1 MIGLGCIRHLNY
13 CLEKAGDSEMGRPP
27 KTGLTYFP
35 KEVDYYDDFKV
46 MDLLNEYGPLG
57 QTIYDII
64 LCEVYR
70 DKGYYLEIPLDKLA
84 VKIIRVIGNRW
95 VKNKDLVLQVI
106 QYCAD
111 IGLLDKDLLTQNVIT
126 SVGIQR
132 RYSEVTVRNKVQK
145 DKFWLIDKDGQ
156 PLLSAPKN
164 KISDTENRV
173 SATETPINESSN
185 QQKKRKEKESK
196 ENKNIKGAYFENPEL
211 ENAFRLYITGRI
223 SRGDK
228 LSADQIQVLKEE
240 LTGLS
245 DQDQE
250 RIAIAKKAFA
260 SGWKSFYPI
269 NNRKASKQK
278 KDLNNFERRQY
289 DMESLEQ
296 QLLGSQEGENK
307 IE

>member
-1 MIGLGCIRHLNY
+1 
-13 CLEKAGDSEMGRPP
+13 MGRPP

-126 SVGIQR
+126 SAGIQR

>member
-1 MIGLGCIRHLNY
+1 
-13 CLEKAGDSEMGRPP
+13 MGRPP

>member
-1 MIGLGCIRHLNY
+1 MNY
-13 CLEKAGDSEMGRPP
+13 CLEKAGDGEMGRPT
-27 KTGLTYFP
+27 KTGLKYFP

-46 MDLLNEYGPLG
+46 IDLLNEYGPLG

-84 VKIIRVIGNRW
+84 AKIIRIIGNRW

-111 IGLLDKDLLTQNVIT
+111 IGLFEKDLLTQNVIT
-126 SVGIQR
+126 SAGIQR

-145 DKFWLIDKDGQ
+145 DRFWLIDKDGQ
-156 PLLSAPKN
+156 PLLSAPEN
-164 KISDTENRV
+164 GISVEKKGISV
-173 SATETPINESSN
+173 AETPVNESSN
-185 QQKKRKEKESK
+185 RQKESKEKESK
-196 ENKNIKGAYFENPEL
+196 ENKNIKGACFQNPEL
-211 ENAFRLYITGRI
+211 ENVFQLYITGRV

-228 LSADQIQVLKEE
+228 LSDDQIQVLREE

-245 DQDQE
+245 DQDSE

-260 SGWKSFYPI
+260 SGWMSFYPI
-269 NNRKASKQK
+269 NNRKATKQK

-289 DMESLEQ
+289 DMDSLEQ
-296 QLLGSQEGENK
+296 QLLGSQEGEKK

>member
-1 MIGLGCIRHLNY
+1 
-13 CLEKAGDSEMGRPP
+13 MGRPP

-35 KEVDYYDDFKV
+35 KDVDYYDDFKV
-46 MDLLNEYGPLG
+46 MDLMNEYGPLG

-111 IGLLDKDLLTQNVIT
+111 IGLLDKDLLAQNVIT

-145 DKFWLIDKDGQ
+145 DKFWLINKDGQ
-156 PLLSAPKN
+156 PLLNAPKN
-164 KISDTENRV
+164 EISDTENRV
-173 SATETPINESSN
+173 SATEMPVNESFN
-185 QQKKRKEKESK
+185 RQKESKEKESK
-196 ENKNIKGAYFENPEL
+196 ENKNINGVYFKNQEL
-211 ENAFRLYITGRI
+211 ENVFQLYITGRV

-228 LSADQIQVLKEE
+228 LSSDQIKLLREE

-245 DQDQE
+245 DQDSE

-269 NNRKASKQK
+269 NNRKATKPK

-296 QLLGSQEGENK
+296 QLLGSQEGEKN